1 MNVKKSNL
9 LVIDSRKNSKEKP
22 PVKLFINDEELDQKD
37 LRVKSYE

>member
-1 MNVKKSNL
+1 MNVKIEC

-22 PVKLFINDEELDQKD
+22 PVKLFINDEKLDQKD

>member
-9 LVIDSRKNSKEKP
+9 LVFDSRKNSKEKP

>member
-9 LVIDSRKNSKEKP
+9 LVIDSRKNNKEKP
-22 PVKLFINDEELDQKD
+22 PVKLFINDEKLDQKD